1 MTKGIVLRGMDEL
14 ITGRARQAGLSVVVS
29 PTFELPFEKTLFV
42 YPGTRV
48 PWDLLPAAWHFLE
61 RWDAAVP
68 LWRYGALAQDAGRPP
83 ERHATQAIVR
93 DLRVML
99 HATQLLFVRRNE
111 AGTALVA
118 AWAEELARFEAADD
132 QLAFLRAMYRVKPRL
147 CVLPVSWLAEVRQ
160 ASYQHL
166 RSRPRS
172 LNSGR
177 PLVQVEIE
185 PGRTVKVHA
194 GDEDRARE
202 HFARMVAARE
212 GQRVP
217 AGTMTPVP
225 AVVESDAQPID
236 VDSFTPYNEEVRMS
250 KGPLVRVE
258 ISPGRTVK
266 MHRDDAIRQ
275 GFLKG
280 QSAAQDKAQAPA
292 ANKAQAPAQ
301 NKAGEGT
308 EDPADEYGAQADI
321 SKLPPMPDPFKDIPG
336 VGAATARALVARGIR
351 SFEQLR
357 AANLDEMDYLSSN
370 VRQAI
375 EAWRENG

>member
-1 MTKGIVLRGMDEL
+1 MTKGIVLRGIDEL

-29 PTFELPFEKTLFV
+29 PAFELPFEKTLFV

-118 AWAEELARFEAADD
+118 AWAEELARFEDADD
-132 QLAFLRAMYRVKPRL
+132 QLAFLRATYRVKPRL

-177 PLVQVEIE
+177 PLVQVEVE

-202 HFARMVAARE
+202 HFARMKAARE
-212 GQRVP
+212 QGQRAP
-217 AGTMTPVP
+217 AGRLAVVP

-236 VDSFTPYNEEVRMS
+236 VDNFVEVRMS
-250 KGPLVRVE
+250 NKGPLVRVE
-258 ISPGRTVK
+258 ISPGRYVK
-266 MHRDDAIRQ
+266 MHRQDAIRE
-275 GFLKG
+275 GLL
-280 QSAAQDKAQAPA
+280 KAQEPA
-292 ANKAQAPAQ
+292 QNKAQAPAQ
-301 NKAGEGT
+301 NKGRT
-308 EDPADEYGAQADI
+308 VVDETPITGGDEPLPDDLDI
-321 SKLPPMPDPFKDIPG
+321 SKQPPMPDPFKDIPG
-336 VGAATARALVARGIR
+336 VGAATARALVSRGIR
-351 SFEQLR
+351 TFEQLR
-357 AANLDEMDYLSSN
+357 EIDLDELDYLSAGARN
-370 VRQAI
+370 AI
-375 EAWRENG
+375 RAWRENE

>member
-160 ASYQHL
+160 ASEQAL
-166 RSRPRS
+166 RRRARS
-172 LNSGR
+172 LNSGK
-177 PLVQVEIE
+177 PLVQVELE

-194 GDEDRARE
+194 GDEERALE
-202 HFARMVAARE
+202 HFARMKAARWQTAE
-212 GQRVP
+212 
-217 AGTMTPVP
+217 PVP
-225 AVVESDAQPID
+225 VGDHVIGPGETVAQSVD
-236 VDSFTPYNEEVRMS
+236 VDNFVEVRMS
-250 KGPLVRVE
+250 NKGPLVRVE
-258 ISPGRTVK
+258 ISPGRYVK
-266 MHRDDAIRQ
+266 MYRQDAIRE
-275 GFLKG
+275 GRL
-280 QSAAQDKAQAPA
+280 KAQEPA
-292 ANKAQAPAQ
+292 ENKAQTPAQ
-301 NKAGEGT
+301 NKGRT
-308 EDPADEYGAQADI
+308 VVDETPITGGDELLLDDDLDI

-336 VGAATARALVARGIR
+336 VGAATARALVSRGIR

-357 AANLDEMDYLSSN
+357 AANLDEMDYLSSS
-370 VRQAI
+370 VREAI
-375 EAWRENG
+375 EAWKNG